1 MQLSELTWP
10 DIQSLPR
17 ETPIVFPI
25 AALEQHGHH
34 MPLFT
39 DSLLLEEVI
48 RRISDPLEDDILFA
62 PLQWLGNSEHHLDF
76 PGTLSAGPRTYLDLL
91 RDVAENF
98 LYHGFDRIV
107 FLNGHGGNIVP
118 SAQATYELRQKY
130 REWENLLFLSATY
143 WEMGTPT
150 LDSLVQTQMG
160 HAGEWETSMML
171 ALLPELVKDYQS
183 CETIPF
189 GNSFTPGNR
198 AWVMKDRTDI
208 GHIGSPEEASKEKG
222 EHLFETFANGTVS
235 FLQRVASWDGQ
246 TWEA

>member
-10 DIQSLPR
+10 EIQNLPR
-17 ETPIVFPI
+17 NTPIVFPI

-39 DSLLLEEVI
+39 DSLLLGEVI
-48 RRISDPLEDDILFA
+48 RRISDPLQDEILFA

-76 PGTLSAGPRTYLDLL
+76 PGTMSAGPRTYLDLL

-118 SAQATYELRQKY
+118 GHQATYELRQKY

-171 ALLPELVKDYQS
+171 ALRPELVKDYQS
-183 CETIPF
+183 CETVAF
-189 GNSFTPGNR
+189 GNSFKPGNR

-208 GHIGSPEEASKEKG
+208 GHIGSPEKATAEKG
-222 EHLFETFANGTVS
+222 QHLFETFTAGCVE
-235 FLQRVASWDGQ
+235 FLKRVAAWDGE